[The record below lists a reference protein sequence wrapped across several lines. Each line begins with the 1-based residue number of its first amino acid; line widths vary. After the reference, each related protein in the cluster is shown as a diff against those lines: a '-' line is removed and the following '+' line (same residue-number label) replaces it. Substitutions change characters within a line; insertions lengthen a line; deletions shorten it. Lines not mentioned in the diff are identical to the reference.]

1 MTTGPDLDMSSSQ
14 TVAIVGPGAIGC
26 VVGARVASMTGH
38 DVTVCGRQV
47 FDSVEVDA
55 PDGRVSAA
63 LRPLLDPRQ
72 ASPVDWVLFAVKS
85 HQTVGA
91 APWLAP
97 LVRPG
102 TMVAILQN
110 GVEHADRL
118 APFVDRSQLL
128 PVIVQCP
135 AVAVAP
141 GRVVQRA
148 PAELVVAP
156 SSAGHAFRALLA
168 DTAITVTI
176 AEDFVSAAWRKLC
189 SNAAAGAITALT
201 GKPVNVTRRPDVA
214 ELARGLVEEC
224 MAVGRAE
231 GARFPP
237 DFVDTL
243 LDAWRSAGPDAT
255 TSMLQDR
262 RAGRPLEYDAR
273 NAVVVRTGERHGIAT
288 PLSRA
293 VVALLAAMH

>member
-1 MTTGPDLDMSSSQ
+1 MSSASQ
-14 TVAIVGPGAIGC
+14 TIAIVGPGAIGC
-26 VVGARVASMTGH
+26 VVGARLAARTSH
-38 DVTVCGRQV
+38 DVTLCGRQG
-47 FDSVEVDA
+47 FDSVELDG

-72 ASPVDWVLFAVKS
+72 APSVDWVLFAVKS
-85 HQTVGA
+85 HQTAGA
-91 APWLAP
+91 APWLDA

-102 TMVAILQN
+102 TTVAILQN
-110 GVEHADRL
+110 GVEHVDRL

-135 AVAVAP
+135 ATAVAP

-148 PAELVVAP
+148 PAELVVPP
-156 SSAGHAFRALLA
+156 SSTGHGFRALLA
-168 DTAITVTI
+168 GTAITVTL

-201 GKPVNVTRRPDVA
+201 GKPVNVTGRPDVA

-237 DFVDTL
+237 DFVDRL
-243 LDAWRSAGPDAT
+243 LAAWQAAGPEAT

-262 RAGRPLEYDAR
+262 RAGRPLEHDAR
-273 NAVVVRTGERHGIAT
+273 NAVVVRLAGRHGIAT

-293 VVALLAAMH
+293 VVALLAALD

>member
-1 MTTGPDLDMSSSQ
+1 MSSSSQ
-14 TVAIVGPGAIGC
+14 SIAIVGPGAIGC
-26 VVGARVASMTGH
+26 VVGARLAARTSH
-38 DVTVCGRQV
+38 QVTLCGRQT

-63 LRPLLDPRQ
+63 LGPLLDPRR
-72 ASPVDWVLFAVKS
+72 APPVDWVLFAVKS
-85 HQTVGA
+85 HQTVDA
-91 APWLAP
+91 APWLAA
-97 LVRPG
+97 LIRPG
-102 TMVAILQN
+102 TTVAVLQN

-128 PVIVQCP
+128 PVVVQCP
-135 AVAVAP
+135 ATAVAP

-148 PAELVVAP
+148 PAELVVPA
-156 SSAGHAFRALLA
+156 SSAGHALRALLA
-168 DTAITVTI
+168 GTAITVTV
-176 AEDFVSAAWRKLC
+176 AEDFVSAAWCKLC

-224 MAVGRAE
+224 IAVGRAE

-237 DFVDTL
+237 DLVDTL
-243 LDAWRSAGPDAT
+243 LAAWRAAGPDAT

-273 NAVVVRTGERHGIAT
+273 NAVVVRIGERHGVAT

-293 VVALLAAMH
+293 VVALLAALG